1 MLILI
6 FSLIVFE
13 SVDVKPARDSTIQQI
28 KQGRWEDA
36 ITNAKFVLIHESED
50 DLLLGIIRFAEVKG
64 FISEL
69 YPKYKYL
76 LNKKKSNIIETWKK
90 FYKENKDNENI
101 LQILAIL
108 YLDTDLEKTKLYA
121 NRILELDSLNS
132 FAYFIVGCTHE
143 DSEDYEKAIQCYQKA
158 FRFDTTFTDC
168 FKVIAN
174 SYMMIGDYDSALVYF
189 RQIPHDDSSFNSA
202 HLGEIICALKK
213 RNITDAE
220 SVLSVIDNHETE
232 HGINSINEIQ
242 EYLNGLIESNLAP
255 QDSFIVFIPVKL
267 NRMNWRPPK
276 TLAAIFTA
284 SDIDIIKTKLY
295 EKKPKPLSIP
305 APKYPESARRA
316 GIEGD
321 VIIKVLVDVD
331 GSILDARIFL
341 SSGFEELDNA
351 ALEASMKAKFEPATQ
366 LGRPVKVWVSIPI
379 KFKLT
384 GK

>member
-28 KQGRWEDA
+28 KQGRWENA
-36 ITNAKFVLIHESED
+36 IPNAKFVLTHKSED
-50 DLLLGIIRFAEVKG
+50 DLLLGLLKFGHVKG
-64 FISEL
+64 FISDL
-69 YPKYKYL
+69 NPKFQYL
-76 LNKKKSNIIETWKK
+76 LNIKKSNIIKTWEK

-101 LQILAIL
+101 LQILAVL
-108 YLDTDLEKTKLYA
+108 YLDTDLEKTKVYA

-143 DSEDYEKAIQCYQKA
+143 DDGDYERAIQCYQKA
-158 FRFDTTFTDC
+158 FRFDTMFTDC
-168 FKVIAN
+168 FIVIAN
-174 SYMMIGDYDSALVYF
+174 SYVMTDNYDSALVYF
-189 RQIPHDDSSFNSA
+189 RQIPHDDSNFNSA
-202 HLGEIICALKK
+202 YLGEIICALK
-213 RNITDAE
+213 RGNITAAE
-220 SVLSVIDNHETE
+220 SVLSVMDNPETE

-242 EYLNGLIESNLAP
+242 KYLNGSKENNLTP

-267 NRMNWRPPK
+267 NRINWRPPK
-276 TLAAIFTA
+276 TVAAIVTA
-284 SDIDIIKTKLY
+284 SDIDIIKTKVY

-321 VIIKVLVDVD
+321 VIIKVLVNID

-351 ALEASMKAKFEPATQ
+351 ALKASKKAKFESAVQ
-366 LGRPVKVWVSIPI
+366 FGRPVKVWVSIPI